1 MNQEWVKLLD
11 DLNFRVVVSLV
22 SDNPFIEKSI
32 LAEQSGLSTQELEK
46 ALKEL
51 VDAMVILELAS
62 QADSSMESRVPKKI
76 YLVNPEMEEEIK
88 GLR

>member
-1 MNQEWVKLLD
+1 MNREWVKMLSD
-11 DLNFRVVVSLV
+11 SNFRVVVSLV
-22 SDNPFIEKSI
+22 FDNPFIEKSI